1 MYGVRVLEGVV
12 LQGEVLVEW
21 FDCGWSVVLLRRVV
35 GSLTSI
41 KGLEDDEEK
50 NDNGIIDN
58 VSERV

>member
-1 MYGVRVLEGVV
+1 VYGARVLEGVV

-21 FDCGWSVVLLRRVV
+21 FDCGGSAVLLRRVV
-35 GSLTSI
+35 GPLASF

-50 NDNGIIDN
+50 NDDGIIDN